1 MRDIRHA
8 HNIWDGKPEGRR
20 PLARTMH
27 RREDDIKMDIT
38 ELECDNVDWI
48 QLAKDR
54 EQWQAVVN
62 IRMNLCLL

>member
-1 MRDIRHA
+1 MNKDWYNQEITSGRLRWMRHAAHMRDIRHA

-38 ELECDNVDWI
+38 ELECDSVD
-48 QLAKDR
+48 
-54 EQWQAVVN
+54 
-62 IRMNLCLL
+62 C